1 MKNTHTS
8 ANYLVLDRL
17 GNPRGMSFYFCFC
30 FSLLLCC
37 SGLTF
42 AEQATHQAQSP
53 SQKWITTWTASVQG
67 PYPTGNPS
75 AQPNLSY
82 ALPEPF
88 IGAQNQSFRMIV
100 KPDVWGNTMRIRMS
114 NAMGT
119 QPITF
124 DNVYAG
130 LQLSSAELFKHS
142 NQTITFQYKKNITIQ
157 PGEWAW
163 SDPVTLPFAKGVRA
177 DFLEGRKLAVSF
189 HIGGTSGPMTW
200 HAKALTTSY
209 ISAPNSGTVAG
220 EEAETAFK
228 YSTASWFFMD
238 AVDMKLPKTTKVI
251 LNFGDSITDGTAS
264 TMNTDDRWPDVFSRR
279 MHRQFGHKVV
289 ILNAGI
295 GGNQIA
301 GPADYSPQ
309 KPFAGGPSSLM
320 RLERDVLSLSGV
332 NLVVWLEGINDFSKN
347 GNASLELVTSKLSEG
362 IQRLNQGGIKVL
374 GATVGSALNSSSAAH
389 GSQEQDTKRKGLNQ
403 FIKTS
408 TLFEGYVD
416 FDEVSLDPATGEMRA
431 EFIPESTTGGAGEK
445 LHPNR
450 VGYQAMGNAFDLS
463 VIAKILNLN

>member
-1 MKNTHTS
+1 MINNSPISTKHL
-8 ANYLVLDRL
+8 ALDRL
-17 GNPRGMSFYFCFC
+17 CKPWGISFC
-30 FSLLLCC
+30 FSLLICC
-37 SGLTF
+37 SVSAF
-42 AEQATHQAQSP
+42 AAQFTHPAKSP

-75 AQPNLSY
+75 VQPNLSF
-82 ALPEPF
+82 ALPEPL
-88 IGAQNQSFRMIV
+88 IGAQNQSFRIIV
-100 KPDVWGNTMRIRMS
+100 KPDLWGNTTRIRLS

-142 NQTITFQYKKNITIQ
+142 NQTITFQHQKSITIQ

-163 SDPVTLPFAKGVRA
+163 SDPVALPFAKGGKA
-177 DFLEGRKLAVSF
+177 DFLDGRKLAVSF
-189 HIGGTSGPMTW
+189 HINGTSGPMTW

-209 ISAPNSGTVAG
+209 ISAPNSGAVSRA
-220 EEAETAFK
+220 EAETPFK
-228 YSTASWFFMD
+228 YTTASWFFLD
-238 AVDMKLPKTTKVI
+238 AVDMMLPKTTKVI
-251 LNFGDSITDGTAS
+251 LNFGDSITDGTSS
-264 TMNTDDRWPDVFSRR
+264 TMNADDRWPDVLSRR
-279 MHRQFGHKVV
+279 MHSQFGHKVV

-301 GPADYSPQ
+301 GPAEYSPQ

-320 RLERDVLSLSGV
+320 RLDRDVLSLSGV

-347 GNASLELVTSKLSEG
+347 GNASLDLVTSKLTEG
-362 IQRLNQGGIKVL
+362 IQRLNQAGIKVL
-374 GATVGSALNSSSAAH
+374 GATVGSALNSTSAAH
-389 GSQEQDTKRKGLNQ
+389 GSLDQDTKRKGLNE

-416 FDEVSLDPATGEMRA
+416 FDQVSSDPTTGEMRA
-431 EFIPESTTGGAGEK
+431 EFVPESTTGGAGEK

-450 VGYQAMGNAFDLS
+450 VGYQAMGNAFDLR
-463 VIAKILNLN
+463 VIAKILNIN

>member
-1 MKNTHTS
+1 
-8 ANYLVLDRL
+8 
-17 GNPRGMSFYFCFC
+17 
-30 FSLLLCC
+30 
-37 SGLTF
+37 
-42 AEQATHQAQSP
+42 
-53 SQKWITTWTASVQG
+53 
-67 PYPTGNPS
+67 
-75 AQPNLSY
+75 
-82 ALPEPF
+82 
-88 IGAQNQSFRMIV
+88 
-100 KPDVWGNTMRIRMS
+100 MS